1 MRAFQGKR
9 NQLNAEGRRSIPAE
23 GFLRRQPRRMPTAHR
38 VSINARPLWE
48 EAAGVLF
55 NIL

>member
-1 MRAFQGKR
+1 MHAFQGKR
-9 NQLNAEGRRSIPAE
+9 SQLNAEGRRSIPAE